1 MHLARHLQ
9 EEQLFDCYLAVRSGE
24 TVDPPVAEH
33 LTDCPQCGRRYAD
46 LSQFMESLSV
56 EASEEADAI
65 FTPERRRVQQ
75 QQIMRRLEHLG
86 HAARVIS
93 FPGRPAAP
101 HIESVTPRFA
111 RRWVAASLAAGLF
124 IGVATGILF
133 DWQASRAFYA
143 RRVPAGTR
151 QTVMTAPADGI
162 EIARD
167 ASEADDAFLSEI
179 ELAGQ
184 RPRIRE
190 LLAVDALTPHAR
202 EVTLR

>member
-9 EEQLFDCYLAVRSGE
+9 EEQLFDCYLAVRGGE

-46 LSQFMESLSV
+46 LSQFMESLST
-56 EASEEADAI
+56 EGADEADAI
-65 FTPERRRVQQ
+65 FTPERRRVQH

-93 FPGRPAAP
+93 FPGRPPTP
-101 HIESVTPRFA
+101 HIESVAPRFA

-143 RRVPAGTR
+143 RRVPASAR
-151 QTVMTAPADGI
+151 QTVITAPAEGI

-167 ASEADDAFLSEI
+167 ASEADEAFLSEI

>member
-1 MHLARHLQ
+1 MHVSRHLQ
-9 EEQLFDCYLAVRSGE
+9 EEQLFDCYLAVRGGE
-24 TVDPPVAEH
+24 IVDPPIAEH
-33 LTDCPQCGRRYAD
+33 LTDCAQCGRRYAD
-46 LSQFMESLSV
+46 LSQFMESLNA
-56 EASEEADAI
+56 EAADEADAI

-101 HIESVTPRFA
+101 HIESVAPRFA

-124 IGVATGILF
+124 IGVGTGIFF

-143 RRVPAGTR
+143 RRPAVR
-151 QTVMTAPADGI
+151 QTVITSPADGI
-162 EIARD
+162 EISRD
-167 ASEADDAFLSEI
+167 SEADDAFLSEI

-184 RPRIRE
+184 RPRIHE
-190 LLAVDALTPHAR
+190 LLAVDALTPHVR